1 MTNSLLD
8 WSFKDEHVQPS
19 FSSFPPIGIT
29 ELGTGKVKCAYCR
42 RLYPSIPEKNCGSC
56 GAADWQI
63 KEEFLSGFRMR
74 NMNGKLTAK
83 DKEYLKTGRW
93 S

>member
-1 MTNSLLD
+1 MGYLVPLPPPPPPKGIENMSA
-8 WSFKDEHVQPS
+8 
-19 FSSFPPIGIT
+19 SSDNLSRSGAAC
-29 ELGTGKVKCAYCR
+29 CAYCR
-42 RLYPSIPEKNCGSC
+42 RLYRAIPEKSCDSC